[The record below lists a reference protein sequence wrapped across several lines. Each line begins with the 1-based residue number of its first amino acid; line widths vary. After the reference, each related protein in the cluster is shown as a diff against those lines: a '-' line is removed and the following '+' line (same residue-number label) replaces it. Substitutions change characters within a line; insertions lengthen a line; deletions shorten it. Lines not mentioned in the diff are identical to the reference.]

1 LQYVAV
7 NDILVVEGWCF
18 IILDF
23 AVINHLYSQG
33 YSLNQL
39 GKMNNCKP
47 DTIARLLRANGVCI
61 RNKQE
66 QNVFTYGIKP
76 VKEWWNL
83 YNQGMS
89 TYQIAKK
96 YGVVQDKVREALVK
110 AGYQLRKGNQ
120 KYNLP
125 WHEIEEKYLNETVL
139 PSIHQ
144 LAREYGCE
152 RTLIT
157 THLKRVGI
165 TIRESQEQ
173 CHIDRLSGRRRYC
186 DINENFF
193 NEWSPDMAYVLG
205 WIYADGSI
213 KKDLQGFEITSSDLD
228 HLADIGNMLGSDLH
242 VSLYKGKRNK
252 QVAGKLCIHRPAM
265 VERLV
270 EIGLTPAKSKTMEF
284 PTTIPENFLGSFI
297 RGYFEGD
304 GYVGDNHRGRKNP
317 GIRISFA
324 SSSKTFLEELSRI
337 LDKTIGV
344 TGKMYINKTTQV
356 WTLYVLNAEMV
367 RKMFSFMYDG
377 TYPQNRLYR
386 KWKVFVNYFNPN
398 EGR

>member
-1 LQYVAV
+1 MELDLM
-7 NDILVVEGWCF
+7 DIKQ
-18 IILDF
+18 
-23 AVINHLYSQG
+23 LYSQG
-33 YSLNQL
+33 QSLNKL
-39 GKMNNCKP
+39 GKKYNCKP
-47 DTIARLLRANGVCI
+47 DTIANLLRSNGVYI
-61 RNKQE
+61 RTREE
-66 QNVFTYGIKP
+66 QRVFTYGIKP
-76 VKEWWNL
+76 VEEWWEQ
-83 YNQGMS
+83 YRKGES
-89 TYQIAKK
+89 TYAIAEKNRVSQD
-96 YGVVQDKVREALVK
+96 VVRYALVD
-110 AGYQLRKGNQ
+110 AGYKLRKGNQ
-120 KYNLP
+120 RHNLP
-125 WHEIEEKYLNETVL
+125 WAEIEAAYLDQNVL
-139 PSIHQ
+139 PSMAQ
-144 LAREYGCE
+144 LARKYGCE
-152 RTLIT
+152 KTLIR
-157 THLKRVGI
+157 THFKKHGVP
-165 TIRESQEQ
+165 IRDVQEQ
-173 CHIDRLSGRRRYC
+173 CKIDRIKGRRRYC
-186 DINENFF
+186 DVNEDFF

-213 KKDLQGFEITSSDLD
+213 KKNLQGFQITSSDLD
-228 HLADIGNMLGSDLH
+228 HLANIGNMLGSDLH

-252 QVAGKLCIHRPAM
+252 QVAGKLCIYRPAM